1 MGEPGQFLQ
10 FFATER
16 NELFFAMSRDEVL
29 AVSRGVEANTDT
41 RILSEVRLA
50 GMTVDPEGAED
61 PYELLRQ
68 HIRSAD

>member
-1 MGEPGQFLQ
+1 
-10 FFATER
+10 
-16 NELFFAMSRDEVL
+16 MSSSLPCLEVL
-29 AVSRGVEANTDT
+29 VVSVGIEANTDT

-50 GMTVDPEGAED
+50 VMTAIPKGAED